1 MRVIFNGE
9 PLEVNSTR
17 LGDVINELDGA
28 YKPGGIIAVTSE
40 KKGGELKNEFALQ
53 TTKGEARIIIAGKKD
68 AEALSLFHEMYEN
81 VRNGQGKIGWLSED
95 ITAIGPF
102 GSELSV
108 DKRERKYKK
117 WDVFFG
123 FGGFD
128 PSMTYLMISKHEHE
142 AAYGTGADAIIGRLT
157 RGRKIIEAMDESDKI
172 ESITPLVTQAER
184 VGVVTTD
191 LDTEIEKGQEISTY
205 AKIRLSQDA
214 PMSSEHFLSLV
225 RDDVFRVDDAKHTYI
240 ASGTLKGLNLPLE
253 TIQYRSKYSV
263 SVRNK
268 GTDKGQVYVYK
279 GSRLP
284 HQSHSVFGE
293 VIKGGDVIEYAK
305 AGDLIHTV
313 TEPHWMM
320 VVGHTQKEAEAFF
333 DQQDI
338 EQVRE
343 GNQDDDAVVV
353 DQVPALTM
361 DIVNRGTVRTV
372 GVGKEAVFEVSLFNE
387 EAPKTVWYFKK
398 VTGLI
403 TRPIGNLKVHF
414 SVPGMLVLFQ
424 GNAGEAGTL
433 VPENLPTE
441 GTKVSML
448 GVTNMSR
455 PSRGMMGIRF
465 DESKEY
471 GPTGETTNGAN
482 IVLSFDS
489 LTPEKTSFLSKL
501 KEGDVIYVKE
511 KH

>member
-1 MRVIFNGE
+1 MRVTFNGE

-17 LGDVINELDGA
+17 LGDIINELDGA
-28 YKPGGIIAVTSE
+28 YKPGCIIAGTSE
-40 KKGGELKNEFALQ
+40 KKGGELRNEFALQ
-53 TTKGEARIIIAGKKD
+53 TTKGEARIRIAGKKET
-68 AEALSLFHEMYEN
+68 EAVSLFHEIYEN
-81 VRNGQGKIGWLSED
+81 IHDEPGKIGWLSED

-102 GSELSV
+102 ETNLDVEKTEHS
-108 DKRERKYKK
+108 YKK

-128 PSMTYLMISKHEHE
+128 PSMTYLMISKREHA
-142 AAYGTGADAIIGRLT
+142 AAYGTGEDALIGRLT
-157 RGRKIIEAMDESDKI
+157 RGRSIIAALDESDTI

-184 VGVVTTD
+184 VGFVTTD
-191 LDTEIEKGQEISTY
+191 LDTEIKEGQEISTY

-225 RDDVFRVDDAKHTYI
+225 RDDVFHVDDDTHTYI
-240 ASGTLKGLNLPLE
+240 ASGALKGLNLPLE
-253 TIQYRSKYSV
+253 TIEYRSKYSV

-268 GTDKGQVYVYK
+268 GTDMGQVYVYK

-284 HQSHSVFGE
+284 HPSHSVFGKIIE
-293 VIKGGDVIEYAK
+293 GGDLIEYAK
-305 AGDLIHTV
+305 AGDTIYTV
-313 TEPHWMM
+313 TEPMWMM
-320 VVGHTQKEAEAFF
+320 VVGQTQKEAEEFF
-333 DQQDI
+333 DRQDI

-343 GNQDDDAVVV
+343 GNQDDNAVVV

-361 DIVNRGTVRTV
+361 EIMDRGTVRTI
-372 GVGKEAVFEVSLFNE
+372 GVKEDAVFDVSFFHE

-414 SVPGMLVLFQ
+414 TIPGLLVLFQ
-424 GNAGEAGTL
+424 GSAGEAGTL
-433 VPENLPTE
+433 VPENLPRE
-441 GTKVSML
+441 GVKKGML

-455 PSRGMMGIRF
+455 PSRGMMGIRLE
-465 DESKEY
+465 DNKEY
-471 GPTGETTNGAN
+471 GPTGETLNGAN
-482 IVLSFDS
+482 MVLSFPS
-489 LTPEKTSFLSKL
+489 LTPAMMSFLSKL